1 MTKQAGRKKPKRKPI
16 ENAES
21 IDLEFLSQVLDENRL
36 EHDSEG
42 WFTIPWRDG
51 WNAVTL
57 AHRLC
62 PTWDALGAKNF
73 MTIAISKRDASNQ
86 TYWQCDEYLSQ
97 ISTNIGVDATFIYAA
112 LRCLQVLSSN
122 SSGGGEVYNTILR
135 RAVDKSGCNVED
147 IENSILIYR
156 CLDAIGVGPLLMN
169 DPHDRYRRAFTI
181 AWKRGLFH
189 AAYAINKRK

>member
-1 MTKQAGRKKPKRKPI
+1 MTKQPGRKKPKRKAPKS
-16 ENAES
+16 EDA
-21 IDLEFLSQVLDENRL
+21 IDLDFLTSVLDENRL

-51 WNAVTL
+51 WNAIHL
-57 AHRLC
+57 AHKLC
-62 PTWDALGAKNF
+62 PTWDSLGAKNF
-73 MTIAISKRDASNQ
+73 LTIAISRRDASNEA
-86 TYWQCDEYLSQ
+86 YWQCDEYISQ
-97 ISTNIGVDATFIYAA
+97 LGTNIGVDPTFLYAA
-112 LRCLQVLSSN
+112 MRCLQVLSSN

-135 RAVDKSGCNVED
+135 RAVDKSGLDAKD
-147 IENSILIYR
+147 IEDEILMHR

-169 DPHDRYRRAFTI
+169 DPFDRYRRAFSI